1 MTIPVTP
8 GVEAAVV
15 TTPRLTTRVLF
26 TGPEDGIPVL
36 FLHGNLSCATWWE
49 RTMLRLP
56 DGYRGIAPDQ
66 RGYGG
71 SDPAV
76 KVDATLGLGDMVHD
90 ALALLDHLGIE
101 RAHVAGNSLGGNIVW
116 RLLIDHPG
124 RVLSATQAGPG
135 SPYGF
140 GGTKDADG
148 TPVYDD
154 YAGSGAGVINREMV
168 RLLSEGDDTAD
179 HQFSPRSAIRL
190 LVWGPPFIPD
200 WEDDLIAATMATRT
214 GEEDYPGD
222 FVSSPNWPYFAP
234 GLKGASNALSPKH
247 LADPKRLAE
256 ADPKPPILWVRGGK
270 DLAISDSAA
279 SDPGRWGPLG
289 LLPGYPGPEVYPPQP
304 MLAQTRAVLD
314 AYAAAGGV
322 YREVV
327 IEEAAH
333 VPFISHTEEFDEV
346 FHAFLAEHAP

>member
-8 GVEAAVV
+8 GVETGTV
-15 TTPRLTTRVLF
+15 TTDRLTTRVLF
-26 TGPEDGIPVL
+26 TGPDAGVPVL

-49 RTMLRLP
+49 RTMLRMP
-56 DGYRGIAPDQ
+56 VTYRGIGPDQ
-66 RGYGG
+66 RGYGA

-76 KVDATLGLGDMVHD
+76 KIDATLGLGDMVDD
-90 ALALLDHLGIE
+90 AVALMDHLGHD
-101 RAHVAGNSLGGNIVW
+101 RFFVCGNSLGGNIVW
-116 RLLIDHPG
+116 RMIMDHPG
-124 RVLSATQAGPG
+124 RLLGVIQAGPG

-140 GGTKDADG
+140 GGTKDAAG
-148 TPVYDD
+148 TPTNPD

-168 RLLSEGDDTAD
+168 RLLSEGDDTAE

-190 LVWGPPFIPD
+190 LVWGPPFIPE
-200 WEDDLIAATMATRT
+200 WEDALIAATMATRT

-222 FVSSPNWPYFAP
+222 FVASEHWPYFAP
-234 GLKGASNALSPKH
+234 GVKGASNGLSPKY
-247 LADPKRLAE
+247 LADPQRMVEAE
-256 ADPKPPILWVRGGK
+256 PKPPILWIRGGK
-270 DLAISDSAA
+270 DLAINDAAA

-289 LLPGYPGPEVYPPQP
+289 LVPGYPGEEAYPPQP

-314 AYAAAGGV
+314 RYAAAGGD

-333 VPFISHTEEFDEV
+333 VPFISHTDEYDQV
-346 FHAFLAEHAP
+346 FHTFLAEHAP